1 MTTLVE
7 IESAVATLP
16 VRDQRKLLKK
26 LSERLSTSPAGKKT
40 PSLHDRMK
48 DLCGIVDSGIP
59 DLATNKK
66 HMEGF
71 GRWKN
76 HAGAHAR

>member
-1 MTTLVE
+1 MNKFAE
-7 IESAVATLP
+7 IETAVMALP
-16 VRDQRKLLKK
+16 RRVRQKIFKSLEKEFAEKPVKK
-26 LSERLSTSPAGKKT
+26 K

-48 DLCGIVDSGIP
+48 DLCGIVDSGVT

-71 GRWKN
+71 GRWK
-76 HAGAHAR
+76 RR

>member
-7 IESAVATLP
+7 IESAVDALP
-16 VRDQRKLLKK
+16 KSAQQKLLKH
-26 LSERLSTSPAGKKT
+26 LSEKLAPRPTKKL
-40 PSLHDRMK
+40 SLHDRMK
-48 DLCGIVDSGIP
+48 DGCGIVDSGVT

-71 GRWKN
+71 GKWRT
-76 HAGAHAR
+76 R

>member
-7 IESAVATLP
+7 IESAVDALP
-16 VRDQRKLLKK
+16 LREKRKLLKR
-26 LSERLSTSPAGKKT
+26 LSEKLEARPAKKT

-71 GRWKN
+71 GRW
-76 HAGAHAR
+76 RTR

>member
-1 MTTLVE
+1 MSSLAD
-7 IESAVATLP
+7 IESAVETLP
-16 VRDQRKLLKK
+16 RREQRKLLLRLAARLERPAKK
-26 LSERLSTSPAGKKT
+26 AKV
-40 PSLHDRMK
+40 SLHERMK

-71 GRWKN
+71 GRW
-76 HAGAHAR
+76 RE